1 MNVDLKYR
9 SFVIYNGSKEDDD
22 GRRLLSAECE
32 VFIWREGNQYAVSLN
47 MREEMKLEDFHP
59 EVEYEFLK
67 RVFERAKDINEK
79 WKLVNMKDGEGK
91 VIGQKQITFYK

>member
-32 VFIWREGNQYAVSLN
+32 VFIWREGNQYAVSLS
-47 MREEMKLEDFHP
+47 MRETRRFP
-59 EVEYEFLK
+59 S
-67 RVFERAKDINEK
+67 
-79 WKLVNMKDGEGK
+79 
-91 VIGQKQITFYK
+91 